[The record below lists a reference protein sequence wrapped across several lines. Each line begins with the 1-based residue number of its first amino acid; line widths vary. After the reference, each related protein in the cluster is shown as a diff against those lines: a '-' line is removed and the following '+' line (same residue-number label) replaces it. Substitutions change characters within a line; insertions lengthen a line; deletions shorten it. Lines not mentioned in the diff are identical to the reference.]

1 MVERMAV
8 VGNESLLEGY
18 RVDAITRTIQRK
30 RGRVMG
36 GKYSII
42 ARNLDDLAWQY
53 GWYGNSFIKFICK
66 SVYALA
72 HYEVVQ
78 IGRQLEREGE

>member
-1 MVERMAV
+1 
-8 VGNESLLEGY
+8 
-18 RVDAITRTIQRK
+18 
-30 RGRVMG
+30 MG

-53 GWYGNSFIKFICK
+53 NWYGNSFIIFISK
-66 SVYALA
+66 SVYALT

-78 IGRQLEREGE
+78 IGKHGY

>member
-1 MVERMAV
+1 
-8 VGNESLLEGY
+8 
-18 RVDAITRTIQRK
+18 
-30 RGRVMG
+30 MG

-53 GWYGNSFIKFICK
+53 DWYGNSLIMFISK
-66 SVYALA
+66 SVYALT

-78 IGRQLEREGE
+78 IGKHGY

>member
-1 MVERMAV
+1 
-8 VGNESLLEGY
+8 
-18 RVDAITRTIQRK
+18 
-30 RGRVMG
+30 MG

-53 GWYGNSFIKFICK
+53 GWYGNSFSKFICK